1 MMGED
6 SILTLQSEWLN
17 GVTELLTS
25 VVPMN
30 SAFNQNVTDP
40 AQIRMIEIKAKM
52 LELKYS
58 FDFKSMMTE
67 VKKQYF

>member
-1 MMGED
+1 
-6 SILTLQSEWLN
+6 
-17 GVTELLTS
+17 
-25 VVPMN
+25 MN